1 MYTDAIIFFFR
12 VDLTKL
18 FGSRSRVKLLEK
30 FVIEDIVSRST
41 NGFFIRELCR
51 DLDEQ
56 INAVRRELIN
66 LESLGLL
73 KSYEENKKK
82 YYMLNKNSGIYPE
95 ISEMFLKAYDVLT
108 PLKQFFKGRK
118 TLDLVTISEAI
129 VDFRNENTNNIVD
142 IFIIGD
148 LDRTEFN
155 LFLEKVFFGKK
166 IKYAIMSLEDFTNRL
181 EYNDK
186 LVLSILSQK
195 GNLFLRDKLNIEES
209 VEARLSAMKIF
220 N

>member
-1 MYTDAIIFFFR
+1 M
-12 VDLTKL
+12 DLTKL

-56 INAVRRELIN
+56 INAIRRELMN

-73 KSYEENKKK
+73 TSYEENKKK
-82 YYMLNKNSGIYPE
+82 YYLLNKKSEIYPE
-95 ISEMFLKAYDVLT
+95 ISEMFLKSYDVLT
-108 PLKQFFKGRK
+108 PIKQFFKSRK
-118 TLDLVTISEAI
+118 TLDLVTISENI
-129 VDFRNENTNNIVD
+129 LDFRNETTNNIVD

-148 LDRTEFN
+148 LDRIEFN
-155 LFLEKVFFGKK
+155 TFLEKAFFGKK
-166 IKYAIMSLEDFTNRL
+166 IKYAIMSVEDFTKRL

-195 GNLFLRDKLNIEES
+195 
-209 VEARLSAMKIF
+209 
-220 N
+220 